1 MLVAHGG
8 SWARDGWGYNSEHQ
22 MLANRAYAVISV
34 SYLVPKAMRMNNYA
48 SGLQGSLDPP
58 SDAAYTICA
67 INDRSLTD
75 GPRHKA
81 LLERHVG
88 VPSQGGS
95 SIRVDI

>member
-1 MLVAHGG
+1 MG
-8 SWARDGWGYNSEHQ
+8 DYNSEHQ

-34 SYLVPKAMRMNNYA
+34 SCLVPKAMRMNNYA
-48 SGLQGSLDPP
+48 SSLQGSLDPP
-58 SDAAYTICA
+58 SDAAYTIYA

-88 VPSQGGS
+88 VPSQGSS